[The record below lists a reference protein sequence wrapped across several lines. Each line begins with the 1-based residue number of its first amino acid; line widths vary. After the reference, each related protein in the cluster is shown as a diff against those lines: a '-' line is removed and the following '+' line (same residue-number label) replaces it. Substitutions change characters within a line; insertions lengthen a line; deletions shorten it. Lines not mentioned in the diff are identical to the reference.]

1 MLHIISCRNDP
12 IFIPNNELDAEKSR
26 NINTRPSHMR
36 DGCAEVACVSVQH
49 FKGEKWCAAFHSP
62 LFTWT
67 KRERMSANNEYATQK
82 TDIINIKYQYKYN
95 NNVCLKKLCGI
106 CIWFSR
112 IHQPYSEDAPT
123 QTAFSCCIFML
134 FVNIEIITPFLAGNG
149 RAPAPRDTHKRIGC
163 KVWKLCIQ
171 HVKMG
176 GKYLPFY
183 RIQTVLWLLFISM
196 LPLSFYIISLPVYIQ
211 CMAEEDADTFIYY
224 VSESNNVNWLKA
236 HCYWMYGLFEWNA
249 GKPRERERARVI
261 SFHVLSEYLAMRT
274 PIILNLC
281 IEINKSLINVCA
293 FLFVFFPISIFRIYE
308 LRFFTRLR
316 TNWKGGTQNL
326 SVVSLASLY
335 FPVYWFIFVCFM
347 ICALS
352 VQFWAI
358 SIGIGTGTIHN
369 RNGFG
374 TTPDWMAG
382 RNEFYTYL
390 NSIYTRENGHCIPF
404 YLKIWLNKVEVI
416 VPSTWIVHFI
426 QIYYI
431 NSSVITQ

>member
-1 MLHIISCRNDP
+1 MRHFTRLFSHGRKEKEWAQTMNTLH
-12 IFIPNNELDAEKSR
+12 K
-26 NINTRPSHMR
+26 
-36 DGCAEVACVSVQH
+36 
-49 FKGEKWCAAFHSP
+49 
-62 LFTWT
+62 
-67 KRERMSANNEYATQK
+67 K

-149 RAPAPRDTHKRIGC
+149 RAPAARDTHKRIGC

-249 GKPRERERARVI
+249 GKPREREREQEWYP
-261 SFHVLSEYLAMRT
+261 SMY
-274 PIILNLC
+274 
-281 IEINKSLINVCA
+281 
-293 FLFVFFPISIFRIYE
+293 Y
-308 LRFFTRLR
+308 
-316 TNWKGGTQNL
+316 
-326 SVVSLASLY
+326 
-335 FPVYWFIFVCFM
+335 
-347 ICALS
+347 
-352 VQFWAI
+352 
-358 SIGIGTGTIHN
+358 
-369 RNGFG
+369 
-374 TTPDWMAG
+374 
-382 RNEFYTYL
+382 
-390 NSIYTRENGHCIPF
+390 
-404 YLKIWLNKVEVI
+404 
-416 VPSTWIVHFI
+416 PSTWQCEH
-426 QIYYI
+426 QSY
-431 NSSVITQ
+431 